1 MPFVVGIITNCLQEV
16 LTLPMEEVLI
26 IDVDN
31 DRFLK
36 KPASVYEYNLL
47 PDQYWTPVI
56 KAIKNASKNLI
67 SLFFFYILFIFIYF
81 ILFYFILFYL
91 FFIFIFFF
99 FFHFFVVFFL
109 FFYLFFFYYF
119 FLLFF
124 ILFYFKLLFFL
135 FYFLF
140 SIYFIYF

>member
-99 FFHFFVVFFL
+99 FFSFFCCFFFIFL
-109 FFYLFFFYYF
+109 FVF

-124 ILFYFKLLFFL
+124 FVVFYFILF
-135 FYFLF
+135 
-140 SIYFIYF
+140 